1 MEEVYTR
8 NHERVQDLDSK
19 VREIY
24 SIVAG
29 LVNDG
34 KEIISSDSKLVSAL
48 DVDSIES

>member
-34 KEIISSDSKLVSAL
+34 MEIINGDSKLVSAQN
-48 DVDSIES
+48 VGSSKS